1 MASKFTA
8 SEKWNDPWFRR
19 LMPDEKLLFM
29 YLCDICDCAGF
40 IERDDYRFSFETRIP
55 EEKIAPILQGFVNP
69 SERVANIFM
78 SGRWIW
84 LKNHIK
90 HQRNLPINPTVNC
103 HKGIITRLLEHG
115 DIPEVSS
122 FIIEN
127 NINPSERVLEPLG
140 KGEGKGKGKGK
151 GKEGECE
158 RESGEKPETDNRFE
172 TAFQKFTT
180 AHPDCGKVSF
190 DHFVAKLRATGADRM
205 EAPALLELIA
215 AFATDNDGVEKLKYA
230 PLKALGFHI
239 SNTQQ
244 ELQKQS
250 AVEQEYVPSS
260 RKRPVIS

>member
-19 LMPDEKLLFM
+19 LMPEEKLLFM

-40 IERDDYRFSFETRIP
+40 IERDDYRFAFETRIP
-55 EEKIAPILQGFVNP
+55 EEKIAPILQGFMNP
-69 SERVANIFM
+69 SGRVANIFV

-90 HQRNLPINPTVNC
+90 HQKNLPLNPSINC

-127 NINPSERVLEPLG
+127 NVNPSERVPEPLR
-140 KGEGKGKGKGK
+140 KGVGKGKGKGK
-151 GKEGECE
+151 GKGGEYE
-158 RESGEKPETDNRFE
+158 RENGDTPEPNNRFKD
-172 TAFQKFTT
+172 AFRKFTESH
-180 AHPDCGKVSF
+180 ADCGNVSL

-205 EAPALLELIA
+205 ETAGLIGLIE
-215 AFATDNDGVEKLKYA
+215 AFATDNDGVEKLKYP
-230 PLKALGFHI
+230 PLKALGWHI
-239 SNTQQ
+239 TNTQQ
-244 ELQKQS
+244 EAQKKS
-250 AVEQEYVPSS
+250 AVESEYVMSS